1 MKIALLGY
9 GRMGKTI
16 EKFAQERNHEI
27 VFILDKNEEKGSLA
41 EAEVAINFSVPEAAV
56 KNIKLALGKKIPVI
70 CGTTGWL
77 DFYDEVTSFC
87 NTNKTAFLYASNFSI
102 GVNLFFKIN
111 ELAAK
116 LMKPHSEEYKPSIQ
130 EIHHIH
136 KLDAPSGTAITI
148 AESLVDTGHFSTWE
162 LNGTTDKKL
171 NIESVR
177 EGEVPGTHS
186 ITYHSQVDEISLK
199 HEAFSRD
206 GFALGAVIAAE
217 WILNKKGVFNMSD
230 VIKDTNFKF

>member
-87 NTNKTAFLYASNFSI
+87 NINKTAFLYASNFSI

-116 LMKPHSEEYKPSIQ
+116 LMKPHSEEYKPSMQ

-177 EGEVPGTHS
+177 EGEVPGSHS

-217 WILNKKGVFNMSD
+217 WILNKKGVFSMQD
-230 VIKDTNFKF
+230 VLNIS

>member
-16 EKFAQERNHEI
+16 EKFAKERNHEI

-56 KNIKLALGKKIPVI
+56 KNIKLAIGKKIPVI

-217 WILNKKGVFNMSD
+217 WILNKKGVFSMQD
-230 VIKDTNFKF
+230 VLNIS

>member
-1 MKIALLGY
+1 M
-9 GRMGKTI
+9 
-16 EKFAQERNHEI
+16 
-27 VFILDKNEEKGSLA
+27 A

-217 WILNKKGVFNMSD
+217 WILNKKGVFSMQD
-230 VIKDTNFKF
+230 VLNIS

>member
-27 VFILDKNEEKGSLA
+27 VFILDKDEEKGSLA

-87 NTNKTAFLYASNFSI
+87 NINKTAFLYASNFSI

-217 WILNKKGVFNMSD
+217 WILNKKGVFSMQD
-230 VIKDTNFKF
+230 VLNIS

>member
-148 AESLVDTGHFSTWE
+148 AESLLDTGHFSTWE

-217 WILNKKGVFNMSD
+217 WILNKKGVFSIQD
-230 VIKDTNFKF
+230 VLNIS

>member
-116 LMKPHSEEYKPSIQ
+116 LMKPHSEEYKPSIK

-148 AESLVDTGHFSTWE
+148 AESLLDRGHFSTWE

-177 EGEVPGTHS
+177 KGEVPGTHS

-217 WILNKKGVFNMSD
+217 WILNKKGVFSMQD
-230 VIKDTNFKF
+230 VLNIS

>member
-87 NTNKTAFLYASNFSI
+87 NINKTAFLYASNFSI

-116 LMKPHSEEYKPSIQ
+116 LMKPHIEEYKPSIQ

-148 AESLVDTGHFSTWE
+148 AESLVDTGYFSTWE

-217 WILNKKGVFNMSD
+217 WILNKKGVFSMQD
-230 VIKDTNFKF
+230 VLNIS

>member
-186 ITYHSQVDEISLK
+186 ITYYSQVDEISLK

-217 WILNKKGVFNMSD
+217 WILNKKGVFSMQD
-230 VIKDTNFKF
+230 VLNIS

>member
-171 NIESVR
+171 NIESLR

-186 ITYHSQVDEISLK
+186 ITYHS
-199 HEAFSRD
+199 
-206 GFALGAVIAAE
+206 
-217 WILNKKGVFNMSD
+217 
-230 VIKDTNFKF
+230 

>member
-56 KNIKLALGKKIPVI
+56 KNIKLAIGKKIPVI

-217 WILNKKGVFNMSD
+217 WILNKKGVFSMQD
-230 VIKDTNFKF
+230 VLNIS

>member
-41 EAEVAINFSVPEAAV
+41 EAEVAINFSVPEATV

-217 WILNKKGVFNMSD
+217 WILNKKGVFSMQD
-230 VIKDTNFKF
+230 VLNIS